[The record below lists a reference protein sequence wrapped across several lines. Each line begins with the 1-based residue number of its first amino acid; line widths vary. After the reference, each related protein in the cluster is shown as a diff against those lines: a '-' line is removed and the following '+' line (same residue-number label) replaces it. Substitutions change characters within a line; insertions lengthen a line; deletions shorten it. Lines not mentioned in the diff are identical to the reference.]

1 LAFDLSIDYL
11 AVSSAGLETMHW
23 EDCECAL
30 SFMLFSWM
38 AKKYFA
44 ITNHLQPEPEAEFDS
59 FEKTRTYL
67 VDKANRIHKTL
78 PLKIAFMKNSRIR
91 EQDENGSYSDRDWFS
106 EGKMP

>member
-1 LAFDLSIDYL
+1 
-11 AVSSAGLETMHW
+11 
-23 EDCECAL
+23 
-30 SFMLFSWM
+30 MLFSWM

-44 ITNHLQPEPEAEFDS
+44 ITNHLQPKPEAEFDS

>member
-1 LAFDLSIDYL
+1 MCA
-11 AVSSAGLETMHW
+11 SSVAEQSELL
-23 EDCECAL
+23 AL

-78 PLKIAFMKNSRIR
+78 ALKIAFMRFR
-91 EQDENGSYSDRDWFS
+91 AR
-106 EGKMP
+106 

>member
-1 LAFDLSIDYL
+1 MCA
-11 AVSSAGLETMHW
+11 SSVAEQSELL
-23 EDCECAL
+23 AL

-67 VDKANRIHKTL
+67 VDKANCIHKTL
-78 PLKIAFMKNSRIR
+78 PLTIAFMKNSRIR